1 MTKFSIFCYPGE
13 LKYSMTQ
20 TTWERWSTDR
30 GRDREIVEERRSQKE
45 MKMRTDHEAL
55 VCNIYTFL
63 SISISYLLTSVL
75 QKVESDT
82 DGSKRSTSSQ
92 SHSRHRRRRSNRRR
106 NKSEE
111 ELERERIS
119 LEQDRASNESCR
131 RLSKVLQWRRRPLP
145 GLLLVESTYT
155 SAFTFKTLC

>member
-1 MTKFSIFCYPGE
+1 M
-13 LKYSMTQ
+13 
-20 TTWERWSTDR
+20 
-30 GRDREIVEERRSQKE
+30 
-45 MKMRTDHEAL
+45 
-55 VCNIYTFL
+55 
-63 SISISYLLTSVL
+63 L

-119 LEQDRASNESCR
+119 LEQDRASNEGYR
-131 RLSKVLQWRRRPLP
+131 RLSKVLGPSSLMTFAFVSQSHAY
-145 GLLLVESTYT
+145 LLALT
-155 SAFTFKTLC
+155 SLTVGSMSV

>member
-1 MTKFSIFCYPGE
+1 
-13 LKYSMTQ
+13 
-20 TTWERWSTDR
+20 
-30 GRDREIVEERRSQKE
+30 
-45 MKMRTDHEAL
+45 MRTDHEVL
-55 VCNIYTFL
+55 VCDIYTFL
-63 SISISYLLTSVL
+63 SISISISYLLTSVL

-92 SHSRHRRRRSNRRR
+92 SHSRHRRRRSTRRR

-131 RLSKVLQWRRRPLP
+131 KLP
-145 GLLLVESTYT
+145 KFYYYGEGPYTRAFCWLKAPT

>member
-1 MTKFSIFCYPGE
+1 
-13 LKYSMTQ
+13 
-20 TTWERWSTDR
+20 
-30 GRDREIVEERRSQKE
+30 
-45 MKMRTDHEAL
+45 MRTDHEAL
-55 VCNIYTFL
+55 VCDIYTFL

-82 DGSKRSTSSQ
+82 DGGKRSTSSQ

-119 LEQDRASNESCR
+119 LEQDRASNGGCTKITR
-131 RLSKVLQWRRRPLP
+131 R
-145 GLLLVESTYT
+145 YHI
-155 SAFTFKTLC
+155 

>member
-1 MTKFSIFCYPGE
+1 M
-13 LKYSMTQ
+13 
-20 TTWERWSTDR
+20 
-30 GRDREIVEERRSQKE
+30 
-45 MKMRTDHEAL
+45 
-55 VCNIYTFL
+55 
-63 SISISYLLTSVL
+63 L

-82 DGSKRSTSSQ
+82 DGGKRSTSSQ

-131 RLSKVLQWRRRPLP
+131 KLP
-145 GLLLVESTYT
+145 KFYNYGEGPYQGLLLVESTY
-155 SAFTFKTLC
+155 